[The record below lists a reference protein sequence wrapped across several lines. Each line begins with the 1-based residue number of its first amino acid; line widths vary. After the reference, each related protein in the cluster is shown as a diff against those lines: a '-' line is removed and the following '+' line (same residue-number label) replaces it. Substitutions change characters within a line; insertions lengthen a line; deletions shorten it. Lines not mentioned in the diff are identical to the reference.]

1 MFISFK
7 SIRPTICKCK
17 RDRVRY
23 FLNGS
28 EPAELSVLPLEL
40 RYIFLSRPCDTSTR
54 EVPSPHM
61 LSQCG
66 FREVV
71 SRELIEDSTCKLVI
85 VIPPREHMTMVQLLV
100 EIGEGL
106 LGHAKAAI
114 VHKTMLR

>member
-1 MFISFK
+1 MHSFGTQLHLPEQTLRHVD
-7 SIRPTICKCK
+7 S
-17 RDRVRY
+17 
-23 FLNGS
+23 GS
-28 EPAELSVLPLEL
+28 
-40 RYIFLSRPCDTSTR
+40 
-54 EVPSPHM
+54 PSPHM

-106 LGHAKAAI
+106 LGRQSRNSA
-114 VHKTMLR
+114 